1 MMIDSHLF
9 TEKGGRELNEDSV
22 GERRFEGGMLFV
34 VADGLGGHED
44 GGTASECVK
53 EHMLT
58 AEFIDEEHPAE
69 WLERELAAANEKLL
83 SLQAER
89 HSNMKSTA
97 AVLLIANGKAYCAH
111 VGDSR
116 VYYFHDGRICGITA
130 DHSVAYKKYRARE
143 LTFEQIGSDED
154 QSSLLRTMGSTERCI
169 PEVGS
174 YEEPLSAGD
183 GFLLCSDGLWA
194 YLRGEEPL
202 IDMLK
207 AENAR
212 EWSELIL
219 LRYMERAEPTSD
231 NLSLITV
238 MIG

>member
-1 MMIDSHLF
+1 MTIDSRLF
-9 TEKGGRELNEDSV
+9 TEKGGRDRNEDSV
-22 GERRFEGGMLFV
+22 GKRQLGSGMLFV
-34 VADGLGGHED
+34 VADGLGGHKD
-44 GGTASECVK
+44 GELASGCVT
-53 EHMLT
+53 EHLLT
-58 AEFIDEEHPAE
+58 AEFRDDDDPAE
-69 WLERELAAANEKLL
+69 WLGRELAAANEKLL
-83 SLQAER
+83 ALQAEQ

-97 AVLLIANGKAYCAH
+97 AVLLITDGKAWCAH

-130 DHSVAYKKYRARE
+130 DHSVAYKKYKAGE
-143 LTFEQIGSDED
+143 ITFEQIGSDED
-154 QSSLLRTMGSTERCI
+154 QSSLLRTMGNAERCV
-169 PEVGS
+169 PEVAA
-174 YEEPLSAGD
+174 YDEPLSDGD
-183 GFLLCSDGLWA
+183 GFMLCSDGFWE

-212 EWSELIL
+212 EWSELML
-219 LRYMERAEPTSD
+219 LRYMERAEPTGD